1 MSEMLIVVK
10 YSGQSCIPHA
20 RGGYSTHQSKST
32 IRKHISSTFN
42 ILHLKQKPVFFAT
55 FILWCHVSLHLSHID
70 RLPCNAPK
78 CVLMP
83 LASLV
88 FPLVRSFA
96 LKQHITTAAN
106 SALCRRRRNEDD
118 LPFGIHWWVLVD
130 IPQCLLELN

>member
-55 FILWCHVSLHLSHID
+55 FILWCHVSLHL
-70 RLPCNAPK
+70 
-78 CVLMP
+78 
-83 LASLV
+83 
-88 FPLVRSFA
+88 
-96 LKQHITTAAN
+96 HITTAAN